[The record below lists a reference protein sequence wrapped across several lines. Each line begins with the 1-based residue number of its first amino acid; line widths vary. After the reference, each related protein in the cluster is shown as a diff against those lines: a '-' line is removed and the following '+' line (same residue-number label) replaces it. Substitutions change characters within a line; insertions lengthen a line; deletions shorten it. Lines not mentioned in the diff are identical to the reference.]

1 MSTPEGVPDG
11 FLTAKNGQA
20 HGPHVA
26 GLAGR
31 HNGTET
37 GLWFF
42 RHQALPHC
50 EDTERLTYLSYTYT
64 K

>member
-1 MSTPEGVPDG
+1 MPDG

-20 HGPHVA
+20 HGQHTAEVA
-26 GLAGR
+26 GQ

-37 GLWFF
+37 RLWFF
-42 RHQALPHC
+42 RHQALPRC
-50 EDTERLTYLSYTYT
+50 EDTETPTYLSYTYT